1 MGRYYLQFVGAN
13 LYVRPEFAFGQT
25 HGSALYAGYDIIY
38 SQGGFVPRFE
48 VIDHTA
54 DVGIIAYGRNLKQ
67 AFANSAY
74 GMFSLIADLD
84 GVKEKVSRKVDIQS
98 NDQEALLVDWLNE
111 LLYLFDVE
119 HILFKKFEII
129 SLSRKRLQARVY
141 GEKVDTSRH
150 QLKTAVKAATY
161 HMLKIEKNEGVK
173 VRFILDI

>member
-1 MGRYYLQFVGAN
+1 
-13 LYVRPEFAFGQT
+13 
-25 HGSALYAGYDIIY
+25 
-38 SQGGFVPRFE
+38 VPRFE

-54 DVGIIAYGRNLKQ
+54 DVGIMAYGNDLKE

-74 GMFSLIADLD
+74 GMFSLMADLD
-84 GVKEKVSRKVDIQS
+84 GVREKVSRKIDVHSTDR
-98 NDQEALLVDWLNE
+98 EALLVDWLNE

-119 HILFKKFEII
+119 HIIFKRFEITA
-129 SLSRKRLQARVY
+129 LSQKRLQAKVY
-141 GEKVDTSRH
+141 GEKIDASRH

>member
-1 MGRYYLQFVGAN
+1 VL
-13 LYVRPEFAFGQT
+13 
-25 HGSALYAGYDIIY
+25 
-38 SQGGFVPRFE
+38 RFE

-54 DVGIIAYGRNLKQ
+54 DVGIIAYGSDLKE

-74 GMFSLIADLD
+74 GMFSLMADLD
-84 GVKEKVSRKVDIQS
+84 GVREKVSRNINVHSTDR
-98 NDQEALLVDWLNE
+98 EALLVDWLNE

-119 HILFKKFEII
+119 HIIFKRFEITA
-129 SLSRKRLQARVY
+129 LSQNRLQARVY
-141 GEKVDTSRH
+141 GEKVDASRH

>member
-1 MGRYYLQFVGAN
+1 M
-13 LYVRPEFAFGQT
+13 
-25 HGSALYAGYDIIY
+25 
-38 SQGGFVPRFE
+38 PRFE

-54 DVGIIAYGRNLKQ
+54 DVGIIAYGSDLKE

-84 GVKEKVSRKVDIQS
+84 EVSEKVSRSIDVRSTDR
-98 NDQEALLVDWLNE
+98 EALLVDWLNE

-119 HILFKKFEII
+119 HIIFKRFAIA
-129 SLSRKRLQARVY
+129 SLSQKRLQARVY

-150 QLKTAVKAATY
+150 RLKTAVKAATY
-161 HMLKIEKNEGVK
+161 HMLKIEKNKEVK

>member
-1 MGRYYLQFVGAN
+1 
-13 LYVRPEFAFGQT
+13 
-25 HGSALYAGYDIIY
+25 
-38 SQGGFVPRFE
+38 VPRFE

-54 DVGIIAYGRNLKQ
+54 DVGIIAYGSNLKE

-84 GVKEKVSRKVDIQS
+84 GVKEKVSRKVDIHS
-98 NDQEALLVDWLNE
+98 TDQEALLVDWLNE

-119 HILFKKFEII
+119 HIIFKRFEII
-129 SLSRKRLQARVY
+129 ALSQKRLQARVY
-141 GEKVDTSRH
+141 GEKVDASRH